1 MALQGTE
8 MESEREAY
16 MTRKKDPMR
25 GMTAEERVDYL
36 ESLRD
41 ERDRELDQTAQDA
54 VRDLDEKI
62 KAMKEERK
70 RLKSKASAAA
80 RRRRNHRLIK
90 GAATVESIAGELN
103 EVEWR
108 FLGNVMRAIKVC
120 GEKADAVTIEE
131 AARIGEGSYQS
142 LRAREDAAP
151 EETAKDGEQG
161 RLL

>member
-1 MALQGTE
+1 
-8 MESEREAY
+8 
-16 MTRKKDPMR
+16 MTRRKDPMR

-62 KAMKEERK
+62 KAMKEERR

-90 GAATVESIAGELN
+90 GAATVESIAGELG

-108 FLGNVMRAIKVC
+108 FLGNVMRSLKVC
-120 GEKADAVTIEE
+120 GKSPDAVTVEQ
-131 AARIGEGSYQS
+131 AARIGDESYQS
-142 LRAREDAAP
+142 LRAREDAAQ
-151 EETAKDGEQG
+151 EETAKGGEQG

>member
-1 MALQGTE
+1 
-8 MESEREAY
+8 
-16 MTRKKDPMR
+16 MTRKKDPMK

-62 KAMKEERK
+62 KEMQAERK

-90 GAATVESIAGELN
+90 GAATVESVAGELD
-103 EVEWR
+103 EAEWR
-108 FLGNVMRAIKVC
+108 LLGNVMRALKVC
-120 GEKADAVTIEE
+120 GKSPDAVTVAQ
-131 AARIGEGSYQS
+131 AARIGKGSYQS

-151 EETAKDGEQG
+151 EETAEDAEQG

>member
-8 MESEREAY
+8 KESEREAY

-62 KAMKEERK
+62 RAMKEERR

-90 GAATVESIAGELN
+90 GAATVESVAGELD
-103 EVEWR
+103 EAEWR
-108 FLGNVMRAIKVC
+108 LLGNVMRSLKVC
-120 GEKADAVTIEE
+120 GKSPDAVTVEQ
-131 AARIGEGSYQS
+131 AARIGEESYQS
-142 LRAREDAAP
+142 LRAREDAAQ
-151 EETAKDGEQG
+151 EETAKTAEQG